1 MLIWRY
7 ILRSHVAPF
16 FFGTS
21 TIMALFLLQYLMRWI
36 DQLASKGI
44 DPVTIGEFVVLNLS
58 WILVLAVPIGVLFST
73 LMAFGSMS
81 AAHEITI
88 LKASGMGLFRMMVPV
103 IVMGLCVTGL
113 VFYYTDNVL
122 PDTNL
127 RLSTMMRDIT
137 RTKPTFAIDAG
148 QFTTQMEGF
157 TILARRVD
165 TNGML
170 YGVTIYDNSKADRQN
185 IVSADTGK
193 LGFSPSLTKMVL
205 NLDRGEI
212 HQVSK
217 RKPMD
222 YRVIT
227 FEHHQ
232 LTMDAERFFFE
243 QTDASGSS
251 RGDREMRISEMEG
264 IIRRSDTIVQGA
276 NHQFDSLLNKHV
288 QYLMGAGPPGT
299 IDKAY
304 AHSRALT
311 VVGSARAGIEG
322 AAFRRT
328 SEQATINRYEVEI
341 YKKYAIPAACILFV
355 FVGCPLG
362 ILTKGGNFGLSAAI
376 SLGFYV
382 LYWVSLI
389 GGEKLADRGLL
400 SPAVAMWL
408 GNVLLAIVG
417 IVVTVKVNYE
427 TTPLKALMFWI
438 RSRGSATRPL
448 PNEAV

>member
-16 FFGTS
+16 FFGTT

-44 DPVTIGEFVVLNLS
+44 DFVTIGEFVALNLS

-81 AAHEITI
+81 AAHEITV

-165 TNGML
+165 TTGML

-185 IVSADTGK
+185 VVSADTGR

-212 HQVSK
+212 HQMNK
-217 RKPMD
+217 RKPTD

-232 LTMDAERFFFE
+232 LTMDAERFFYE

-251 RGDREMRISEMEG
+251 RGDREMRISEMQA
-264 IIRRSDTIVQGA
+264 IIRRSDTIVQDA
-276 NHQFDSLLNKHV
+276 NRQFDSLLAKHM
-288 QYLMGAGPPGT
+288 QYLQGSGVPGT
-299 IDKAY
+299 TDTAY
-304 AHSRALT
+304 ARSRALT
-311 VVGSARAGIEG
+311 VASSIRASIEG
-322 AAFRRT
+322 AAFRRV
-328 SEQATINRYEVEI
+328 SEQSTINRYEVEI

-400 SPAVAMWL
+400 SPALAMWL
-408 GNVLLAIVG
+408 GNVLLAIFG
-417 IVVTVKVNYE
+417 IIVTIKVNYE
-427 TTPLKALMFWI
+427 TTPLKALKFWL
-438 RSRGSATRPL
+438 RSRGRSTQPIPTQAR
-448 PNEAV
+448 

>member
-16 FFGTS
+16 FFGTT

-44 DPVTIGEFVVLNLS
+44 DFITIGEFVALNLS

-81 AAHEITI
+81 AAHEITV

-165 TNGML
+165 TTGML
-170 YGVTIYDNSKADRQN
+170 FGVTIYDNSKADRTN
-185 IVSADTGK
+185 VVSADTGR

-205 NLDRGEI
+205 NLDHGEI
-212 HQVSK
+212 HQLNK
-217 RKPMD
+217 RKPTD

-232 LTMDAERFFFE
+232 LTMDAEQFFYE

-251 RGDREMRISEMEG
+251 RGDREMRISEMKA
-264 IIRRSDTIVQGA
+264 IIRRSDTIVHDA
-276 NHQFDSLLNKHV
+276 NRQFDSLLNKHV
-288 QYLMGAGPPGT
+288 QYLMGAGVPGT
-299 IDKAY
+299 TDTVY
-304 AHSRALT
+304 ARSRSLT
-311 VVGSARAGIEG
+311 VASSARASIEG
-322 AAFRRT
+322 AAFRRGA
-328 SEQATINRYEVEI
+328 EQATINKYEVEI

-408 GNVLLAIVG
+408 GNGLLAIFG
-417 IVVTVKVNYE
+417 IIVTIKVNYE
-427 TTPLKALMFWI
+427 TTPLKALLFWM
-438 RSRGSATRPL
+438 RSRGRSTQPL
-448 PNEAV
+448 PNQTV

>member
-16 FFGTS
+16 FFGTT
-21 TIMALFLLQYLMRWI
+21 TIMVLFLLQYLMRWI

-44 DPVTIGEFVVLNLS
+44 DPITIGEFVVLNLS

-103 IVMGLCVTGL
+103 IVMGLVATGL

-185 IVSADTGK
+185 VVSADTGR

-205 NLDRGEI
+205 NLDHGEI
-212 HQVSK
+212 HQMNK
-217 RKPMD
+217 RKPTD
-222 YRVIT
+222 YRLIT

-232 LTMDAERFFFE
+232 ITMDAERFFYE

-251 RGDREMRISEMEG
+251 RGDREMRISEMQA
-264 IIRRSDTIVQGA
+264 IIRRSDTIVQDA
-276 NHQFDSLLNKHV
+276 THNFDSLLDKHS
-288 QYLMGAGPPGT
+288 QYLMGMGAPGT
-299 IDKAY
+299 ADTAY
-304 AHSRALT
+304 ARSRALT
-311 VVGSARAGIEG
+311 LASSTRASLEG
-322 AAFRRT
+322 AAFRRS

-389 GGEKLADRGLL
+389 GGEKLADRGML
-400 SPAVAMWL
+400 SPAIAMWL
-408 GNVLLAIVG
+408 GNVLLAVFG

-438 RSRGSATRPL
+438 RSHGKSA
-448 PNEAV
+448 

>member
-7 ILRSHVAPF
+7 ILRAHVAPF
-16 FFGTS
+16 LFGTT
-21 TIMALFLLQYLMRWI
+21 TIMVLFLLQYLMRWI

-44 DPVTIGEFVVLNLS
+44 DPLTIGEFIALNLS

-81 AAHEITI
+81 AAHEITV

-103 IVMGLCVTGL
+103 IVMGLMATGL
-113 VFYYTDNVL
+113 VFYYTDNIL

-157 TILARRVD
+157 TILARHVD

-170 YGVTIYDNSKADRQN
+170 YGVTIYDNAKADRQN
-185 IVSADTGK
+185 IVSADTGR

-205 NLDRGEI
+205 NLDHGEI
-212 HQVSK
+212 HQKNK
-217 RKPMD
+217 RQESD
-222 YRVIT
+222 YRIIT

-232 LTMDAERFFFE
+232 ITMDADRFFYE

-251 RGDREMRISEMEG
+251 RGDREMRISEMEA
-264 IIRRSDTIVQGA
+264 IIRRSDTIVRSA
-276 NHQFDSLLNKHV
+276 NHQFDSLLAKHFD
-288 QYLMGAGPPGT
+288 YMRGAGLPGT
-299 IDKAY
+299 LDTSY
-304 AHSRALT
+304 ARSRALT
-311 VVGSARAGIEG
+311 MAGTTRASLEG
-322 AAFRRT
+322 AAFRR
-328 SEQATINRYEVEI
+328 SAEQATINRYEVEI

-400 SPAVAMWL
+400 SPAIAMWL
-408 GNVLLAIVG
+408 GNVLLAIFG

-427 TTPLKALMFWI
+427 TTPLKALMFWL
-438 RSRGSATRPL
+438 RSRKRHQTNLSSA
-448 PNEAV
+448 

>member
-16 FFGTS
+16 IFGTT
-21 TIMALFLLQYLMRWI
+21 TIMVLFLLQYLMRWI

-44 DPVTIGEFVVLNLS
+44 DPITIGEFVALNLS

-103 IVMGLCVTGL
+103 IVMGLVATGA

-137 RTKPTFAIDAG
+137 RTKPTFAVDEG
-148 QFTTQMEGF
+148 QFSTQMEGF

-165 TNGML
+165 TNGIL

-185 IVSADTGK
+185 IVSADTGR

-212 HQVSK
+212 HQINK
-217 RKPMD
+217 RKATD
-222 YRVIT
+222 YRIIT

-232 LTMDAERFFFE
+232 ITMDAERFFYE

-251 RGDREMRISEMEG
+251 RGDREMRISEMQA
-264 IIRRSDTIVQGA
+264 IIRHSDTIVQDA
-276 NHQFDSLLNKHV
+276 NRQFDSLLSKHV
-288 QYLMGAGPPGT
+288 NYLMGAGVAGT
-299 IDKAY
+299 IDTAY
-304 AHSRALT
+304 ARSRALT
-311 VVGSARAGIEG
+311 LISTTRASLEG

-328 SEQATINRYEVEI
+328 GEQANINRYEVEI

-400 SPAVAMWL
+400 SPAIAMWL
-408 GNVLLAIVG
+408 GNVLLAIFG
-417 IVVTVKVNYE
+417 IIVTVKVNYE
-427 TTPLKALMFWI
+427 TTPIKAIRYWL
-438 RSRGSATRPL
+438 RSRGKSRL
-448 PNEAV
+448 PA

>member
-1 MLIWRY
+1 MIIWRY
-7 ILRSHVAPF
+7 ILRSHIGPF
-16 FFGTS
+16 FFGTT

-44 DPVTIGEFVVLNLS
+44 DPITIGEFVVLNLS
-58 WILVLAVPIGVLFST
+58 WILVLAVPIGILFST

-88 LKASGMGLFRMMVPV
+88 FKASGMGLFRMMVPV
-103 IVMGLCVTGL
+103 IVMGLMVMGL

-137 RTKPTFAIDAG
+137 QTKPTFAIDAG

-165 TNGML
+165 TNGVL
-170 YGVTIYDNSKADRQN
+170 YGVTIYDNSKVDRQN
-185 IVSADTGK
+185 VVSADTGK

-205 NLDRGEI
+205 NLDHGEI
-212 HQVSK
+212 HQLSK
-217 RKPMD
+217 RTPTD
-222 YRVIT
+222 YRLIT

-232 LTMDAERFFFE
+232 ITMDAKDFFYQ

-251 RGDREMRISEMEG
+251 RGDREMRISEMQA
-264 IIRRSDTIVQGA
+264 IVRRSDAIVQRA
-276 NHQFDSLLNKHV
+276 AHNFDSLFNKHFE
-288 QYLMGAGPPGT
+288 YLKGAGAPGT
-299 IDKAY
+299 SDKVY
-304 AHSRALT
+304 AQGRSLT
-311 VVGSARAGIEG
+311 VVSSTRAMLEG
-322 AAFRRT
+322 EVFRGA
-328 SEQATINRYEVEI
+328 SEQATIDRYEVEI

-362 ILTKGGNFGLSAAI
+362 IITKGGNFGLSAAI

-400 SPAVAMWL
+400 SPAIAMWL
-408 GNVLLAIVG
+408 GNILIAVIG
-417 IVVTVKVNYE
+417 IVVTVKVNFE
-427 TTPLKALMFWI
+427 TTPLKALKLWL
-438 RSRGSATRPL
+438 RSRKPL
-448 PNEAV
+448 ADQAV